1 MASPIF
7 KHLSVTPT
15 AFAAGETLIAEADAA
30 PPLYVLDRGTLE
42 IFRNAVLVASISEP
56 GAVVGEMAALLGRPA
71 TATVRAK
78 GPVSA
83 YRVADPEKF
92 FEKSPAVLLKIARTL
107 AHRLDATTAFLVESR
122 HRFAETQ
129 DMQFIDDVFALL
141 SASSH
146 AEGKID
152 PVDRS

>member
-1 MASPIF
+1 MASPTF
-7 KHLSVTPT
+7 KHMSVTPT
-15 AFAAGETLIAEADAA
+15 AFAAGETLIAEGDGA
-30 PPLYVLDRGTLE
+30 PPLYVLDSGTLE
-42 IFRNAVLVASISEP
+42 IVRNGVPVTSITGP

-83 YRVADPEKF
+83 YLVAEPEKF

-122 HRFAETQ
+122 HRFAGRE
-129 DMQFIDDVFALL
+129 DELFLDDVFVLL
-141 SASSH
+141 QSQI
-146 AEGKID
+146 KRD
-152 PVDRS
+152 